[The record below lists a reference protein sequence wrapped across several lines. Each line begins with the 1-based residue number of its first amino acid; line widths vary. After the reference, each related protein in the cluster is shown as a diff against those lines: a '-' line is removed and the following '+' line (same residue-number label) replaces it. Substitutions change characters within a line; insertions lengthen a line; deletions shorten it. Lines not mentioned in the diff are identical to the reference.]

1 MKLLKVSAV
10 ALLAAVATTGAYA
23 ADLLIADDVIA
34 AAAPVSDWDG
44 FYAGIGIG
52 YEDWSGPGAT
62 DEYTANVHIGV
73 NATAESFLFGAEA
86 YLLGYR
92 LVDGSNS
99 GYRVGAEARLGYLVS
114 DAVLLYV
121 TGGAEWDSM
130 WAWQGT
136 LGAGLEF
143 MVAENISLDLDY
155 HYKVDIDSPA
165 YTAHVV
171 GASVN
176 WHF

>member
-1 MKLLKVSAV
+1 MKLLRVSAV
-10 ALLAAVATTGAYA
+10 ALFAAAATSGAYA
-23 ADLLIADDVIA
+23 ADLLIADEVVE
-34 AAAPVSDWDG
+34 AAPVSDWDG
-44 FYAGIGIG
+44 FYAGVGIG

-62 DEYTANVHIGV
+62 DEYTANVHVGV
-73 NATAESFLFGAEA
+73 NGTAESFLFGAEA

-92 LVDGSNS
+92 LIDGSNS
-99 GYRVGAEARLGYLVS
+99 GYRIGAEARLGYLVT

-121 TGGAEWDSM
+121 SGGAEWDNNF
-130 WAWQGT
+130 AWQGT
-136 LGAGLEF
+136 VGGGVEF

-155 HYKVDIDSPA
+155 HYKVDIDTPA